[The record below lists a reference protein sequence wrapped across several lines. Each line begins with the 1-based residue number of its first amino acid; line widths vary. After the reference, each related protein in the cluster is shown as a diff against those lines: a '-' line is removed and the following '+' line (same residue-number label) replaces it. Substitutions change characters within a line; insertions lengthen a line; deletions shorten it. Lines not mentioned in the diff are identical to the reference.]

1 MGIRMI
7 CMCNLAEGFHN
18 HADLGRPTVVVALDS
33 EGILILCRFSTL
45 STSCSVRYSSNA
57 AISSTLERGSHVR
70 LPIPHVPGM
79 GYYFADLVFPF
90 RIITKVIENLG
101 CSSQKY

>member
-1 MGIRMI
+1 MI
-7 CMCNLAEGFHN
+7 CMRNLVEGFCD
-18 HADLGRPTVVVALDS
+18 HADLGRSTVGVVLNS
-33 EGILILCRFSTL
+33 EGILTLCRFSTL
-45 STSCSVRYSSNA
+45 STSCNVRYSSNA

-90 RIITKVIENLG
+90 GIITKVIENLG